1 MTKRLFSVVA
11 FLTCAAHAADWQ
23 PLPPLPEPNGGFML
37 GVDNKKIVIVGGT
50 NWEGGKKNWLKAVR
64 VFDPSTQKWSSA
76 RDLETPLA
84 YAPVFDGGDRFAF
97 LGGFEGGEPSGKFA
111 MGSSSYLIE
120 LHWELDLPKSLVL
133 AAGGAVGDVLVVS
146 GGTNDPANLAGLT
159 RATYSFQ
166 WGKVNWRAG
175 ISAAETGRSS
185 VSLSGGFHVS
195 KLADYPG
202 KPFAVA
208 ASAVA
213 GSELFIFGGMN
224 YDSAAKA
231 PSNSVEAYAFSPA
244 KSTWRKLQPLAVPNR
259 GLTAVTL
266 DDQHIYLAGGYT
278 TDFTAD
284 AFIYDVK
291 SNTYAKAK
299 SLPYAAMVG
308 LIKLD
313 SFIHCLG
320 GEDKQKSRTDKFFRI
335 PADELLK

>member
-1 MTKRLFSVVA
+1 MHAQPIPMTKRLFSVLA
-11 FLTCAAHAADWQ
+11 FLACAAHAADWQ
-23 PLPPLPEPNGGFML
+23 PLPPLPEPNGGFL
-37 GVDNKKIVIVGGT
+37 SGVRNGKIVIIGGT
-50 NWEGGKKNWLKAVR
+50 NWEGGKKNWLSAIHE
-64 VFDPSTQKWSSA
+64 FDPAAGKWTKLRELSS
-76 RDLETPLA
+76 PVA
-84 YAPVFDGGDRFAF
+84 YGTNLQTDTTFAY
-97 LGGFEGGEPSGKFA
+97 LGGADGTQSLKALSVTEGEKTSVQ
-111 MGSSSYLIE
+111 
-120 LHWELDLPKSLVL
+120 LPALPASVIL
-133 AAGGAVGDVLVVS
+133 AAGGTVNGKHVLL
-146 GGTNDPANLAGLT
+146 GGTDDAANIAGV
-159 RATYSFQ
+159 Q
-166 WGKVNWRAG
+166 C
-175 ISAAETGRSS
+175 SAHAVEWINGSWQVT
-185 VSLSGGFHVS
+185 

-244 KSTWRKLQPLAVPNR
+244 KNTWRKLQPLAVATR

-266 DDQHIYLAGGYT
+266 DDQYIYLAGGYT

-291 SNTYAKAK
+291 SNTYTKAK
-299 SLPYAAMVG
+299 PLPYAAMVG

-313 SFIHCLG
+313 SFIYCLG

-335 PADELLK
+335 PVAELLK